1 MNVTARVISR
11 ALKTNRATSIFRQ
24 AQILR
29 RARVATLGLVS
40 VALTALFLI
49 PSQRPGR
56 GDAASHRGGGEGVG
70 RPVAD

>member
-11 ALKTNRATSIFRQ
+11 ALKINRATSIFRQ

-40 VALTALFLI
+40 VALTALFMI
-49 PSQRPGR
+49 PASVP
-56 GDAASHRGGGEGVG
+56 AAATP
-70 RPVAD
+70 PVTVAEA